1 MPGRLP
7 RLPGVVASIDTAGE
21 GFVVVPIITPGN
33 LVTMLISSGVNAT
46 WVFQFILPVRIT
58 FTEIVTEITTGGAS
72 GKKYGVGFYDKDK
85 NLIIETGALDAEAV
99 AINSTNVTSTTLEPG
114 VYWQAQTTDD
124 AATQARG
131 LASAVVDVWDL
142 ANKNNTRSG
151 TGNASSAGVLP
162 ATIGTITKSTIRF
175 PVAILLEP

>member
-1 MPGRLP
+1 MANQLTRYAT
-7 RLPGVVASIDTAGE
+7 VASVRTAGE

-33 LVTMLISSGVNAT
+33 LVAILISSGVNAT
-46 WVFQFILPVRIT
+46 WAFQFVLPLRIT
-58 FTEIVTEITTGGAS
+58 LSKIITEITTGGAA
-72 GKKYGVGFYDKDK
+72 GKKYGVGLYDKDK
-85 NLIIETGALDAEAV
+85 NLLVETGALDAEAV
-99 AINSTNVTSTTLEPG
+99 AINSTSVTAITLEPG

-131 LASAVVDVWDL
+131 LGSAVVDVWDL

-162 ATIGTITKSTIRF
+162 ATLGTITKSTIRF
-175 PVAILLEP
+175 PVVILLEP